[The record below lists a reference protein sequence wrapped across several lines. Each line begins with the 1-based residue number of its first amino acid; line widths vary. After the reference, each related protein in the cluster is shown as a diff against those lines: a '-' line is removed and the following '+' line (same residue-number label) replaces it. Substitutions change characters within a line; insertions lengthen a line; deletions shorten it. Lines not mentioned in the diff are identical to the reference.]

1 MREVVDIENE
11 NVEQSQKI
19 ANEEPKTNNLV
30 ILPEEPEKN
39 ELVTQQEELIT
50 LEDGRF
56 KFNSFNSVLKF
67 SKAIAFSN
75 LVPVDYQKK
84 PTDIALCISMGLEKG
99 LSPFQSLLSI
109 TVIKGRSCLW
119 GNAQIA
125 LAQQTGELED
135 YKIEFSGERKT
146 DNWECKATLKRKGIV
161 WTNTY
166 GWIDAKEGG
175 LLGKDNWTKSA
186 KAMMENRA
194 SSAVLRRAFADVFCG
209 IYTVEEME
217 DVTPSNN
224 AQPKTQGLEDINN
237 NMKIKN

>member
-1 MREVVDIENE
+1 MREVIDIEKE
-11 NVEQSQKI
+11 DVEKPQQAEVITI
-19 ANEEPKTNNLV
+19 ANEEKQEPKTNV
-30 ILPEEPEKN
+30 VAIKEEAKEN
-39 ELVTQQEELIT
+39 TIT

-56 KFNSFNSVLKF
+56 KFSSFNSILKWAKVI
-67 SKAIAFSN
+67 SDSN
-75 LVPVDYQKK
+75 LVPSDYKNK
-84 PTDIALCISMGLEKG
+84 PTDIALCVGMGLEKG

-109 TVIKGRSCLW
+109 SVIKGRPCLW

-125 LAQQTGELED
+125 LAQQTGELEE

-146 DNWECKATLKRKGIV
+146 DNWECKATLKRKGIE

-217 DVTPSNN
+217 DVTPSNDK
-224 AQPKTQGLEDINN
+224 QQKTQGLEEVNK
-237 NMKIKN
+237 MKIGS